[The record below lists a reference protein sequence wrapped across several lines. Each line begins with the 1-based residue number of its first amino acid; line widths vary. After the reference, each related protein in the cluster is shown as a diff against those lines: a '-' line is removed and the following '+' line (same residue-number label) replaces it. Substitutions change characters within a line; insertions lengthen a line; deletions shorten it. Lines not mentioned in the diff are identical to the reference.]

1 MTITPIAFDDLAEP
15 LQDALRAR
23 YERLGYLGGFFT
35 HMAHQPEA
43 LVHFDAF
50 TESLK
55 RSLGPELAETVAL
68 TAATRLDNTYER
80 HQHERLAVAL
90 GLGAEWVAAIERLD
104 PETLDAPPVVVAT
117 QRFVL
122 AACDALRGAP
132 EIVPGTISGPQDLAA
147 EALDALVA
155 VSDDATASGVA
166 LLTGRFVA
174 HAVVSAACRLQPPVP
189 SIFADEGVSQ
199 R

>member
-1 MTITPIAFDDLAEP
+1 MSISPVDFDELAP
-15 LQDALRAR
+15 ALKDALRAR

-55 RSLGPELAETVAL
+55 RALGPDLSETVAL
-68 TAATRLDNTYER
+68 TAATRLGNTYER

-104 PETLDAPPVVVAT
+104 PEALSAGSVVPDVVVAA

-122 AACDALRGAP
+122 AACDGLADGA
-132 EIVPGTISGPQDLAA
+132 VGASAH
-147 EALDALVA
+147 ALDALVA
-155 VSDDATASGVA
+155 ASDDATASGVV
-166 LLTGRFVA
+166 LLAGRFIA

-189 SIFADEGVSQ
+189 SIFTSEGAIEQ
-199 R
+199 

>member
-1 MTITPIAFDDLAEP
+1 MNGPAVSIAPVAYDQLAPP

-55 RSLGPELAETVAL
+55 RALGPELAETVAL
-68 TAATRLDNTYER
+68 TAATRLGNAYER

-90 GLGAEWVAAIERLD
+90 GLGADWVAAIERLD
-104 PETLDAPPVVVAT
+104 PDTLDAAPVVVAA

-122 AACDALRGAP
+122 AACDGLA
-132 EIVPGTISGPQDLAA
+132 AA
-147 EALDALVA
+147 EAVPNSRSADALGALVA
-155 VSDDATASGVA
+155 ASGDATASGVA

-189 SIFADEGVSQ
+189 SIFSEEP
-199 R
+199 